1 MRPTTIRI
9 YSENNDFQHAEVL
22 RRNRE
27 KRQRHREFFVEGVKP
42 IGLCIAQGWSIT
54 AFIYSQERKLSNW
67 AQDIL
72 ETSTAERHLSMP
84 QALMEKLSDK
94 NDTSELLALV
104 KMPDDDLERI
114 ALHRPAL
121 VVVLDR
127 PSSPGN
133 LGTILRAAD
142 AMRVDG
148 VVITGHAVD
157 LYDPKTIRASVGTL
171 FTTPVVRV
179 ESSKVLEPWVTRL
192 KAEQNVTVVGT
203 SARAPAALC
212 DHDFQRP
219 TLLLFGNETAGLSAH
234 CRSLCD
240 SLVTIPIHGMASS
253 LNVAC
258 AASITLYEI
267 DRQRRG
273 SAG

>member
-1 MRPTTIRI
+1 MPPLTLKIRT
-9 YSENNDFQHAEVL
+9 ENNDFQHAEVL

-27 KRQRHREFFVEGVKP
+27 KRQKHREFFVEGTSA
-42 IGLCIAQGWSIT
+42 IEHAIAQGWSIT
-54 AFIYSQERKLSNW
+54 TFIHSSERKLSSW
-67 AQDIL
+67 AMDVL
-72 ETSTAERHLSMP
+72 GASRAERHLAMP

-104 KMPDDDLERI
+104 KMPNDDLERI
-114 ALHRPAL
+114 RPSQPAL

-133 LGTILRAAD
+133 LGTILRASNAL
-142 AMRVDG
+142 RVDG

-171 FTTPVVRV
+171 FCMPVVRV
-179 ESSKVLEPWVTRL
+179 ESSKALEPWLAKL
-192 KAEQNVTVVGT
+192 KVDLGVTVVGT
-203 SARAPAALC
+203 SARAPRELAE
-212 DHDFQRP
+212 HDFALP
-219 TLLLFGNETAGLSAH
+219 TVLLFGNETTGLSAH
-234 CRSLCD
+234 CRTLCD
-240 SLVTIPIHGMASS
+240 SLVTIPIHGAASS

-267 DRQRRG
+267 DRQRRAM
-273 SAG
+273 AG